1 MKFKKP
7 SINIVQNN
15 QYLFWHMP
23 KEAAIVKA
31 VKVVGTVFLMTSL
44 LFAFIGSIK
53 YIVSI
58 NTTKE
63 N

>member
-7 SINIVQNN
+7 SINIVQNKRH
-15 QYLFWHMP
+15 LFWHMP
-23 KEAAIVKA
+23 NEAAIMKA
-31 VKVVGTVFLMTSL
+31 VKVVGTVFLMTGL